1 MTLTWGRQTAHH
13 VNGSVAAL
21 DDYVPAGHLGG
32 ERCPQGSSLLPH
44 LRNPPLGQGCHQQEG
59 GSPCAQQG
67 PGRQQPHEGNSGGG
81 DGEGSIAS
89 PQGTSI
95 THGTP
100 SVSLAGSF
108 TDFPFL

>member
-44 LRNPPLGQGCHQQEG
+44 LRSPPLGQGCHQQEG

-67 PGRQQPHEGNSGGG
+67 PGRQQPHEGNSGRGG
-81 DGEGSIAS
+81 MGRA
-89 PQGTSI
+89 
-95 THGTP
+95 
-100 SVSLAGSF
+100 A
-108 TDFPFL
+108 